1 MLNDI
6 KNNQGFEKVIPKD
19 SEDSYATYKEVQK
32 ALNVLTE
39 KDNIFLLDIT
49 QLSDLFD
56 VVNHALK
63 YSGE

>member
-6 KNNQGFEKVIPKD
+6 ENNQYYKKHVD
-19 SEDSYATYKEVQK
+19 ATEEQAYVAYKEVLN

-39 KDNIFLLDIT
+39 KDNIFLLDAE

-56 VVNHALK
+56 VVNHAIK